1 MIQSAQPFGHYHRID
16 LYGSN
21 TGLYFLDANGYGPDV
36 ESVNAL
42 IEAYSEM
49 IEPKAH
55 GVNLLHKLLLEDRLK
70 IACI

>member
-1 MIQSAQPFGHYHRID
+1 M
-16 LYGSN
+16 
-21 TGLYFLDANGYGPDV
+21 YFLDANGYGPDV